1 MTPTLASGDRPK
13 LMVMASTNGKMETD
27 MKENGQIASSMDKE
41 QISSLTAMSI
51 LDSTNSVSQTDSA
64 NINGRTEATM
74 LEILRME

>member
-27 MKENGQIASSMDKE
+27 MRESGRIASSMDKE